1 MCKVFC
7 CNPVVRN
14 GNKETT
20 DALIRA
26 MRDEALKR
34 GLVREVPIVTS
45 LYKTKNFKNPCLEG
59 RSVPYD
65 TIALMYV
72 HIEGFDSDFCINQGY
87 ILVLDICDTWYAFS
101 KAGWEKHKNDEV

>member
-14 GNKETT
+14 GKKETT

-34 GLVREVPIVTS
+34 GLVRDELIDFCNQFIREGEIKAYIVH
-45 LYKTKNFKNPCLEG
+45 LLDNFK
-59 RSVPYD
+59 RYFWR
-65 TIALMYV
+65 Y
-72 HIEGFDSDFCINQGY
+72 Y
-87 ILVLDICDTWYAFS
+87 
-101 KAGWEKHKNDEV
+101 

>member
-1 MCKVFC
+1 MYKVFC

-34 GLVREVPIVTS
+34 GLVRDELIGFCNRF
-45 LYKTKNFKNPCLEG
+45 LREGEINACIEYLLDNFK
-59 RSVPYD
+59 RYFWR
-65 TIALMYV
+65 Y
-72 HIEGFDSDFCINQGY
+72 Y
-87 ILVLDICDTWYAFS
+87 
-101 KAGWEKHKNDEV
+101 

>member
-1 MCKVFC
+1 MFC

-34 GLVREVPIVTS
+34 GLEREELIDFCNRFLRECEIKVCIEH
-45 LYKTKNFKNPCLEG
+45 LLDNFK
-59 RSVPYD
+59 RYFWR
-65 TIALMYV
+65 Y
-72 HIEGFDSDFCINQGY
+72 Y
-87 ILVLDICDTWYAFS
+87 
-101 KAGWEKHKNDEV
+101 

>member
-34 GLVREVPIVTS
+34 GLVCDELIDFCNQFIREGEIKARIEH
-45 LYKTKNFKNPCLEG
+45 LLDNFK
-59 RSVPYD
+59 RYFWR
-65 TIALMYV
+65 Y
-72 HIEGFDSDFCINQGY
+72 H
-87 ILVLDICDTWYAFS
+87 
-101 KAGWEKHKNDEV
+101 

>member
-1 MCKVFC
+1 MDMCKVFC

-34 GLVREVPIVTS
+34 GLVRDELIGFCNRILERRRNQS
-45 LYKTKNFKNPCLEG
+45 LYRAFARQFQTLFLE
-59 RSVPYD
+59 
-65 TIALMYV
+65 
-72 HIEGFDSDFCINQGY
+72 
-87 ILVLDICDTWYAFS
+87 VLLI
-101 KAGWEKHKNDEV
+101 

>member
-34 GLVREVPIVTS
+34 GLVRDELIDFCNQFIREGEIKACIKN
-45 LYKTKNFKNPCLEG
+45 LFYNFK
-59 RSVPYD
+59 RYFWR
-65 TIALMYV
+65 Y
-72 HIEGFDSDFCINQGY
+72 Y
-87 ILVLDICDTWYAFS
+87 
-101 KAGWEKHKNDEV
+101 

>member
-34 GLVREVPIVTS
+34 GLVRDELIDFCNQFIREGEIKAS
-45 LYKTKNFKNPCLEG
+45 IEHLLDNFK
-59 RSVPYD
+59 RYFWR
-65 TIALMYV
+65 Y
-72 HIEGFDSDFCINQGY
+72 H
-87 ILVLDICDTWYAFS
+87 
-101 KAGWEKHKNDEV
+101 